1 VSHDSEWA
9 QENIDVYRWIRD
21 NGHSEFVVLANECDL
36 YAQGH
41 QWDAGVKARLA
52 RRKKPTLTINKVLAT
67 CATLFGQQI
76 ERRGDISF
84 RASSGGAPDTARV
97 LDKLWINFVQQQNYD
112 WMESMAFADG
122 VIRSRGFLDL
132 RMVFDDNMRGDP
144 ALTYLNS
151 KDVGLYPGDH
161 GADPDNWTGVMVTRW
176 MSARDISEMYGVKS
190 EDVLLYADA
199 TELESDF
206 SDWKRDSFGHPWYD
220 TQILSNEQRAKYRMF
235 RVLERQEWEY
245 KNVTCFVDQPTGE
258 VREVPQSWDNERI
271 QLAIAQFGYAMVKRR
286 VKKIN
291 WVVTVGNML
300 LHKAISPYK
309 HFTPV
314 PYFPFLI
321 GGKPVGIVEQLRDPQ
336 NLLNKTLSQELHIV
350 AGIANSGYKV
360 RSGALAN
367 MTPEQLQERGGEDGI
382 VIEVTNNLNEIEKL
396 QPNQVPTGLD
406 RLSYKASEAMQEISL
421 VNDSLQGLNRSDES
435 GVAIDKKAQHGSGA
449 LTPIYTSLDQT
460 RRVIARNW
468 LDLIQEFVTE
478 ERVFHTTGAAKTAK
492 TEEVAVN
499 QEQQDGSFLN
509 DLTLGEYSIHI
520 SNVPARDSYDMN
532 QFDILMQMMRQG
544 APIPWS
550 EAVSSLS
557 ILENKDEIVDYLKGQ
572 EGRNDPSEAEQ
583 RRQQLDER
591 MLTAQALDKE
601 SSAAVKQAQAQK
613 AMMEAQNPKQGGKDP
628 QIEMFKMQHD
638 ASVKERDSQ
647 NKMAQAQQ
655 ASQLKEKEMQGNLQ
669 LEHQKAMIDMQM
681 AQAKMEFEKQK
692 MQQELE
698 FARQKHE
705 LEIAKLRA
713 TIQSDQIKAQTQ
725 QAVAQSQMTMQRESA
740 QQQMTLQQQS
750 AQVDAA
756 SAEHQASIQE
766 RQANMQMSHAE
777 KQAEMENKQAES
789 KNKFEADRSK
799 QQLTHA
805 EQQMKLKA
813 QQQKQNVAKPT
824 GASKK

>member
-1 VSHDSEWA
+1 MSRDSEYA
-9 QENIDVYRWIRD
+9 QENIDIYRWIRD
-21 NGHSEFVVLANECDL
+21 NGHSEFVVMANDCDM

-84 RASSGGAPDTARV
+84 RASSGGSPETARV
-97 LDKLWINFVQQQNYD
+97 LDKLWLNFVQQQNYD
-112 WMESMAFADG
+112 WLESMAFADG

-144 ALTYLNS
+144 TLTYLNS

-176 MSARDISEMYGVKS
+176 MSAVDIAETYGVKVQ
-190 EDVLLYADA
+190 DVMLYADSA
-199 TELESDF
+199 DLESDF
-206 SDWKRDSFGHPWYD
+206 TDWKRDSFGHPWYD

-245 KNVTCFVDQPTGE
+245 KNLMCFVDQPTGE
-258 VREVPQSWDNERI
+258 VREVPQTWDRERI
-271 QLAIAQFGYAMVKRR
+271 QLAISQFGYGVVKRR

-350 AGIANSGYKV
+350 AGVANSGFKV
-360 RSGALAN
+360 RAGALSN
-367 MTPEQLQERGGEDGI
+367 MTTEQLQERGGEDGI
-382 VIEVTNNLNEIEKL
+382 VIEVMNSLADVEKL

-406 RLSYKASEAMQEISL
+406 RLSYKAGEAMQEISL

-435 GVAIDKKAQHGSGA
+435 GVAIDRKAQQGSGA
-449 LTPIYTSLDQT
+449 LTPIYTALDQT

-468 LDLIQEFVTE
+468 LDLVQEFVTE
-478 ERVFHTTGAAKTAK
+478 ERVFHITAGAKTSK

-499 QEQQDGSFLN
+499 QEQPDGSFLN

-532 QFDILMQMMRQG
+532 QFDVLMQMMRQG

-550 EAVSSLS
+550 EVINSLS
-557 ILENKDEIVDYLKGQ
+557 ILDNKDEIVGYLKQQ

-583 RRQQLDER
+583 RRQALDER
-591 MLTAQALDKE
+591 ILTAQALDKE

-613 AMMEAQNPKQGGKDP
+613 AMMEAQNPSKGGKDP

-638 ASVKERDSQ
+638 ASMKERDAQ
-647 NKMAQAQQ
+647 LKMSQAQQ
-655 ASQLKEKEMQGNLQ
+655 DASLKERELQ
-669 LEHQKAMIDMQM
+669 RNAEIEQQKAVLEMQM
-681 AQAKMEFEKQK
+681 AQAKLEFERQK

-698 FARQKHE
+698 FAKQKHE
-705 LEIAKLRA
+705 LELAKLRA
-713 TIQSDQIKAQTQ
+713 TIQSDQLRAQTQ
-725 QAVAQSQMTMQRESA
+725 QAVARNQLDMQRESA
-740 QQQMTLQQQS
+740 GQQMALQRHAAS
-750 AQVDAA
+750 VSAA

-766 RQANMQMSHAE
+766 RQASMKLSQE
-777 KQAEMENKQAES
+777 ES
-789 KNKFEADRSK
+789 KNRLNTDRAR
-799 QQLTHA
+799 QQLSHA
-805 EQQMKLKA
+805 EQQMKLKLQA
-813 QQQKQNVAKPT
+813 QKQAASQQKGDV
-824 GASKK
+824 KK